1 MNPKNEIMADLFKE
15 LLKELES
22 SNDVESFKGLVDQ
35 VLVEVVMSFSYGDIR
50 NSAKILKLSQ
60 KELTYKISKLFGASD
75 VVNLYASSNKLRKGD
90 GI

>member
-22 SNDVESFKGLVDQ
+22 SNDIESFKGLVDQ